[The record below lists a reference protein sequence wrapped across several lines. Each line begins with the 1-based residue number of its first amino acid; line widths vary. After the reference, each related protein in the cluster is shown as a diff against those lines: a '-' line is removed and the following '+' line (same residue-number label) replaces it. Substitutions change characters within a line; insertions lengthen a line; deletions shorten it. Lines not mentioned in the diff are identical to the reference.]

1 MGQDGPSETD
11 FMRQA
16 GEASRLLKAMA
27 NESRLLVLCLL
38 AEEGELA
45 VADLA
50 QRVGLSQPALSLQLA
65 K

>member
-27 NESRLLVLCLL
+27 NESRLLVLCFL
-38 AEEGELA
+38 AGPRSSNLT
-45 VADLA
+45 
-50 QRVGLSQPALSLQLA
+50 SLHEI
-65 K
+65 